1 MRRAQP
7 SAPGH
12 ESLRPLP
19 VCRRSSAGI
28 VTGMAKA
35 DDPRARTTTAQRA
48 QQRRDQKLAEVQ
60 EEIDS
65 GRMTHRRL
73 TPEEMEEHAGRREE
87 LQAQRRNRKS

>member
-1 MRRAQP
+1 
-7 SAPGH
+7 
-12 ESLRPLP
+12 
-19 VCRRSSAGI
+19 
-28 VTGMAKA
+28 MAKS
-35 DDPRARTTTAQRA
+35 DDRPDRSKTAERA

-65 GRMTHRRL
+65 GRMTRRQL